1 MCEHFESPDRHI
13 ERALLGPLWETLA
26 RMRANSLPLSPPPP
40 PPPHPQPDPTPPPP
54 VPPLCDLAKTATL
67 SSDFRALKAAAV
79 GMDGGD
85 GGDAVGGAG
94 GREGAVNEARGVRV
108 SAEAILSWRCGSL
121 RRGALPALMWKGARW
136 KGRSREAYAGGGR
149 HSEGFPSGMR
159 ESGRG
164 IGQRSAR
171 C

>member
-1 MCEHFESPDRHI
+1 M
-13 ERALLGPLWETLA
+13 
-26 RMRANSLPLSPPPP
+26 
-40 PPPHPQPDPTPPPP
+40 
-54 VPPLCDLAKTATL
+54 
-67 SSDFRALKAAAV
+67 

-85 GGDAVGGAG
+85 GGDAVGGGA
-94 GREGAVNEARGVRV
+94 GAVNEARGVRV

-136 KGRSREAYAGGGR
+136 KGRSREAYTGGGR

-159 ESGRG
+159 ESGPG
-164 IGQRSAR
+164 IGQRSAH